1 MQQQE
6 YRQATTIVAF
16 FDILGYEKLVQR
28 MINEDDFVKN
38 FDNLM
43 YDITVNLLE
52 SWRNPKL
59 APIAD
64 KLIDAA
70 YFKKIFDT
78 VKVRCIYDNV
88 IFSLPLSDIT
98 FNSQEFDKNTTVSH
112 CVEAYFHLLAMFS
125 TLFIGK
131 AIHLL
136 RGGISIGPH
145 YEIERKNYLLIF
157 SEAHNRAVRLEKH
170 DTKHPR
176 ILLDDSLLV
185 YLRKISYP
193 SIDKFF
199 YKDGDGRYCFDIYSS
214 FSIFNEQKIVQTL
227 TEIRNAANYHIG
239 RNSEDEDV
247 LSKWI
252 YFAKYH
258 NRKISTGGLNH
269 PDLVVNID
277 EIMRL

>member
-1 MQQQE
+1 MMQE
-6 YRQATTIVAF
+6 KTIVSF
-16 FDILGYEKLVQR
+16 LDILGYEKLVQR
-28 MINEDDFVKN
+28 MINEDDFVKY
-38 FDNLM
+38 FDDLM
-43 YDITVNLLE
+43 YDITVNLLA
-52 SWRNPKL
+52 SWRNPEL
-59 APIAD
+59 EPIVD

-70 YFKKIFDT
+70 YFKKIVDT

-98 FNSQEFDKNTTVSH
+98 FSSQEFDKNTTVSH
-112 CVEAYFHLLAMFS
+112 CIEAYFYLLAMFS
-125 TLFIGK
+125 TLFISK
-131 AIHLL
+131 VNHLL

-145 YEIERKNYLLIF
+145 YEIERNNYLLIF
-157 SEAHNRAVRLEKH
+157 SEAHNRAVRLEKN

-185 YLRKISYP
+185 YLEKISYP
-193 SIDKFF
+193 NIDKFF
-199 YKDGDGRYCFDIYSS
+199 YKDDDGRYCFDVYSS

-227 TEIRNAANYHIG
+227 TEIKNAVNYHIG
-239 RNSEDEDV
+239 KNSEDKDV

-258 NRKISTGGLNH
+258 NRKIRTGELNS